1 MKEKKKYCNFKK
13 MDYIL
18 MKLIKLLI
26 KAHKKNKKNNQK
38 NKLIRF
44 NKRLHAQNKLCNKK

>member
-13 MDYIL
+13 MDQIL

-44 NKRLHAQNKLCNKK
+44 NKRIHAQNKLCNKK